1 MKIKAHKKELENA
14 LKKVSPATDTKA
26 TLPVLQGIYFYNDM
40 MLATNLD
47 TGIKTKY
54 DCEILEKG
62 RAVLPG
68 RKMLNIVKSMPNEQV
83 TITVDNLN
91 AEIKCGNTEFQVS
104 GFDPEE
110 FPELPE
116 VGENSTLEVDS
127 NELGNI
133 LDKTIFALS
142 STDSQPALTAVC
154 LEDGYATATNT
165 YRLSNMETN
174 LSFDERLLLPG
185 EAAKEVKKKCGAV
198 DNVKIEYNESFTRF
212 IFGNTVLITRLISGN
227 FPNWQAVLPDDC
239 EHETLVTADKDELI
253 NALKRAN
260 IVAQEEGGEVLF
272 SISENMGITAE
283 SDENRVN
290 EEIEVDVD
298 GEETKIKVD
307 ASYML
312 DGLKKIDDETVRI
325 ELQDEL
331 NPLVIREHGW
341 IYVVMPIRQDG

>member
-14 LKKVSPATDTKA
+14 LKKVSPATETKA

-91 AEIKCGNTEFQVS
+91 AEIECGNTEFQVS

-116 VGENSTLEVDS
+116 VGKNSTLEVDS
-127 NELGNI
+127 KALAET

-142 STDSQPALTAVC
+142 NNDSQPALKAVC

-165 YRLSNMETN
+165 YRLSNTETD
-174 LSFDERLLLPG
+174 LSFSERLLLPG
-185 EAAKEVKKKCGAV
+185 EAAKEVKKMCGAV
-198 DNVKIEYNESFTRF
+198 DNVKVEYNESFIRF
-212 IFGNTVLITRLISGN
+212 TFGDTVLITRLIAAE
-227 FPNWQAVLPDDC
+227 FPNWQDVLPDDC
-239 EHETLVTADKDELI
+239 EYDTLVTVDKGQLI

-272 SISENMGITAE
+272 SISDNMKITAE
-283 SDENRVN
+283 SDESKVN
-290 EEIEVDVD
+290 EEIEVNTNG
-298 GEETKIKVD
+298 GEVKIKVD
-307 ASYML
+307 ASYMI
-312 DGLKKIDDETVRI
+312 DGLKKIKDDTVRI
-325 ELQDEL
+325 ELQDKL

-341 IYVVMPIRQDG
+341 IYVVMPIRQD